1 MLCTSSQPLKV
12 SLLERLLLRLGH
24 VGVVGDQVLVRR
36 EQEAAGAAGRVGD
49 GLAGLRGHDIHHG
62 LDQRARG
69 EVLAG
74 AGLGVLGV
82 LFQQAFVGIALHV
95 GAHRHP
101 VFLVDEVDDQP
112 PQLGRVLE
120 LVLRLVEDQPEQA
133 LLVAQRLKGVAVVI
147 EQLVAVF
154 LDEARPTVLLRH
166 GALLVV
172 RRLGAL
178 VGHLEEQQI
187 GELLDVV
194 AVGHAVVAQDVAV
207 VPEFLDDGGCIHCQY
222 SSSHS

>member
-1 MLCTSSQPLKV
+1 M
-12 SLLERLLLRLGH
+12 
-24 VGVVGDQVLVRR
+24 RR
-36 EQEAAGAAGRVGD
+36 EQKAAGAAGRVAHR
-49 GLAGLRGHDIHHG
+49 LAGLRGHHIHNG
-62 LDQRARG
+62 LDQRARS

-95 GAHRHP
+95 GTHRHP
-101 VFLVDEVDDQP
+101 LFLVDEINHQP

-120 LVLRLVEDQPEQA
+120 FVLRLVEDQPKQA
-133 LLVAQRLKGVAVVI
+133 LLVAQRFKGVAVVI
-147 EQLVAVF
+147 EQLVAIF
-154 LDEARPTVLLRH
+154 LDEARPIIFFRH
-166 GALLVV
+166 RALLVV

-194 AVGHAVVAQDVAV
+194 AIRHAVVTQDVAV
-207 VPEFLDDGGCIHCQY
+207 VPEFLDDFPV
-222 SSSHS
+222 SHFSPSYLSHITLQGSAAFARIGQ